1 MASIL
6 IVDDNAVVQR
16 VISVTLRKAGHA
28 LMTASHATE
37 AIQRLAEGHVDL
49 MLLDVSMPD
58 VDGLTLLRQLRAD
71 TRYRELPIVMLT
83 ASGQDQDRLD
93 ARAAGANDFL
103 TKPASSAELVE
114 TVRRWLPSPHTGLP
128 EAP

>member
-1 MASIL
+1 MAAIL

-16 VISVTLRKAGHA
+16 VISVTLRKAGHT
-28 LMTASHATE
+28 LTVASGVAE
-37 AIQRLAEGHVDL
+37 AMQRLADSPVEL

-71 TRYRELPIVMLT
+71 ARYRALPIIMLT
-83 ASGQDQDRLD
+83 ASGQDQDRVD

-103 TKPASSAELVE
+103 TKPASSSELVA
-114 TVRRWLPSPHTGLP
+114 TVRRWLPADPLGSTP
-128 EAP
+128 